1 MRAERLSPAAL
12 GRLSATDL
20 LGAVLLAPVPLASG
34 PIDKGTR
41 LDLAQAEALHAA
53 GGELT
58 EPVAIAWLDADE
70 LHEDEAA
77 WRLAR
82 AVGGQGVIAGPPHQ
96 SRVDLTAERAGV
108 LHVNVEPLSRLN
120 RIDPIEVFTLYH
132 GSAVKAGEVVASV
145 KVATHVVPASVIKK
159 GEAFATGNTRL
170 IRVAPYLP
178 LDVGAIVVE
187 PVSEPEL
194 ARFEA
199 SIRRK
204 VSALG
209 GKLDGVATVA
219 ARSIQEF
226 DTKARGAL
234 EYLVLQRRLQVVLVA
249 GVSVGD
255 PLSPFFQIL
264 ETLGGQVLRRG
275 VPAHPGSML
284 WVAELSGARLLGAPH
299 CGSFS
304 ATTAADLILPRMMT
318 GEAITAET
326 VAELGHG
333 GLLGPAMRFRFP
345 EYARG
350 DQGTD
355 KRGEATKS

>member
-1 MRAERLSPAAL
+1 MRTERVPPAAL
-12 GRLSATDL
+12 DRMAVTELI
-20 LGAVLLAPVPLASG
+20 GAVLLAPVQLPSG
-34 PIDKGTR
+34 PIEKGAR
-41 LDLAQAEALHAA
+41 LDPAQAEALQAAA
-53 GGELT
+53 GALSG
-58 EPVAIAWLDADE
+58 PVVLAWLDADE

-145 KVATHVVPASVIKK
+145 KVAPHVVPSSVIKK

-187 PVSEPEL
+187 PVTDEEL

-199 SIRRK
+199 AVRRK
-204 VSALG
+204 VTALG
-209 GKLDGVATVA
+209 GKLDGVAAVA
-219 ARSIQEF
+219 AHSFHEF
-226 DTKARGAL
+226 EAKARGAL

-249 GVSVGD
+249 GVSIGD
-255 PLSPFFQIL
+255 PLSPFLATL
-264 ETLGGQVLRRG
+264 ETLGGQILRRG

-284 WVAELSGARLLGAPH
+284 WLAELSGARLLGAPH
-299 CGSFS
+299 CSTFI

-318 GEAITAET
+318 GEAVNAET

-345 EYARG
+345 EYARR
-350 DQGTD
+350 DLGTNT
-355 KRGEATKS
+355 KGEEVKT